1 MRAFIERE
9 EQTMTHRTNFAVA
22 VVVALATA
30 GPAIA
35 VDVDRASDVDRVVW
49 KGAYTAPYHVAAECL
64 AGKMSGDFG
73 EAAVIQDRTGAV
85 RVGFWQDE
93 MRHGQPVAYF
103 HIQAAGDDRVEI
115 GWRRAPD
122 LPDAAR
128 LDEAARAAAVECG
141 GRSA

>member
-1 MRAFIERE
+1 MRHPMMSATAI
-9 EQTMTHRTNFAVA
+9 VA
-22 VVVALATA
+22 ALVAA

-35 VDVDRASDVDRVVW
+35 ADVDRVVW

-73 EAAVIQDRTGAV
+73 ESAMIEDRTGNM

-93 MRHGQPVAYF
+93 SRRGRPIAYF
-103 HIQAAGDDRVEI
+103 HIQDAGDGRVEI

-128 LDEAARAAAVECG
+128 LDEAARGAAIECG